1 MTNTTSS
8 TTMASNARIITALP
22 VQTDAHE
29 RQLRRRLR
37 HSIRCASTTVKRT
50 VPTTVHQFLS
60 AALLTIYALNSD
72 WPLRRG
78 SGSRCTLPALSLALA
93 SVARHPL
100 PALHCDNFLAVA
112 RRRLLFSRLRGSCR
126 RSRATSCFCLL
137 AAVPTWCLRPYCR
150 GKPCTA
156 RRQLGQGKC
165 ACRGKPLLEWRLVG
179 RQNYSSRLRRRR
191 RQDARPRVVSRPLQ
205 RKRRPEP
212 SNWDM
217 ASRLLRH
224 LLHRQDRQSDRFV
237 RAHHRKRTARRPVPP
252 PIQRDDARL
261 GPAISPPH
269 RNHPQISRTGRM
281 RGRRRAVET
290 RRCSRLADRAP
301 DPRIRGTR

>member
-22 VQTDAHE
+22 VQTSAHE

-50 VPTTVHQFLS
+50 VATTGHQFLS
-60 AALLTIYALNSD
+60 TPLVTIYVLNSD
-72 WPLRRG
+72 WQTPSG
-78 SGSRCTLPALSLALA
+78 SGSRRTLPALSLALA

-100 PALHCDNFLAVA
+100 AASHCDNFLAAA
-112 RRRLLFSRLRGSCR
+112 RRRLSFSRLRRSCR
-126 RSRATSCFCLL
+126 RSTATSCSCLL
-137 AAVPTWCLRPYCR
+137 AAVPTWCLHRYCR

-156 RRQLGQGKC
+156 RRQLGRGKC

-224 LLHRQDRQSDRFV
+224 LLHRQDRQCDKSV
-237 RAHHRKRTARRPVPP
+237 RVHRRKRTARRPAPP
-252 PIQRDDARL
+252 PSRRDDARL
-261 GPAISPPH
+261 GPAISPLQ

-290 RRCSRLADRAP
+290 RRCSRLADRAS
-301 DPRIRGTR
+301 DPRIRGTQ

>member
-78 SGSRCTLPALSLALA
+78 SGSRWTLPALSLALA

-137 AAVPTWCLRPYCR
+137 AAVPTWCLHPYCR

-179 RQNYSSRLRRRR
+179 RQNYSSRLRR
-191 RQDARPRVVSRPLQ
+191 P
-205 RKRRPEP
+205 
-212 SNWDM
+212 
-217 ASRLLRH
+217 

-252 PIQRDDARL
+252 PSQRDDARL
-261 GPAISPPH
+261 GPAISPLQ
-269 RNHPQISRTGRM
+269 RNHPQKSRTGRM

-301 DPRIRGTR
+301 DPRIRGTQ